1 MDRPVPSF
9 RLTPR
14 LALLSLALVLAGCG
28 GNERDAARQRAEQYI
43 KSEQGVMQRAQPGFE
58 RANQTYLA
66 YSQGELAGDD
76 AVGRVAAAER
86 AIRNA
91 RDGVLVLDPP
101 PEARR
106 LHQALLRYLD
116 MNVDL
121 ARETSQL
128 ARYIPAA
135 ARVLRPLDDANRRL
149 EARLASAEDAG
160 VQERVLER
168 FAGTVGSIAGDLD
181 RLRPPPV
188 LESAHAEQLRRLTAT
203 RRLAGQLRRALRSQ
217 DAERVSVLLKRFRS
231 AASEPGARR
240 RLANQAVARYTFR
253 LRRIGSAQGAV
264 QREQTRLARSL
275 G

>member
-9 RLTPR
+9 RLAPL
-14 LALLSLALVLAGCG
+14 LALLSLALVLADCG
-28 GNERDAARQRAEQYI
+28 GDERDDARQRAERYI
-43 KSEQGVMQRAQPGFE
+43 RSEQGVMQRAQPGFE

-66 YSQGELAGDD
+66 YSQGELAGVD
-76 AVGRVAAAER
+76 AAGRVAAAER
-86 AIRNA
+86 AIRDA

-116 MNVDL
+116 LNVDL
-121 ARETSQL
+121 AHETSEL
-128 ARYIPAA
+128 VRYLPAA
-135 ARVLRPLDDANRRL
+135 TRVLRPLEDANRRL
-149 EARLASAEDAG
+149 DARLAGADDAG
-160 VQERVLER
+160 AQERVLER

-188 LESAHAEQLRRLTAT
+188 LQSAHAEQLRRLTAT
-203 RRLAGQLRRALRSQ
+203 RRLAGRLRRALRAQ

-264 QREQTRLARSL
+264 QQEQTRLARSL